1 MCRSKAKHILERVHD
16 CAGDLEKGAHHNSM
30 PVAGEFM
37 TGQTV
42 NVLFFEETNMTSR
55 AVITVADGVEDLEC
69 VTLIDVLRRAEIE
82 VVVASIEGRRMITCA
97 RGTRLTADAM
107 LVDVLAQ
114 EFDLVVLPG
123 GMPGAQRLAEHE
135 PLAERVRQQAKAG
148 KLFAAICAA
157 PALALQQ
164 FGVLKQRR
172 MTCYPA
178 FSDRLSG
185 CTFVDQPVVV
195 DGNCITSQGPGTALE
210 FALTLVEQLRGKGTR
225 KQVAEAMLVG

>member
-1 MCRSKAKHILERVHD
+1 
-16 CAGDLEKGAHHNSM
+16 
-30 PVAGEFM
+30 M
-37 TGQTV
+37 TA
-42 NVLFFEETNMTSR
+42 R
-55 AVITVADGVEDLEC
+55 ALISVADGIEDLEC
-69 VTLIDVLRRAEIE
+69 VTLIDVLRRADVE
-82 VVVASIEGRRMITCA
+82 VVVASIESRRMITCA

-114 EFDLVVLPG
+114 PFDLIVLPG

-135 PLAERVRQQAKAG
+135 PLAERVREQAKAG

-164 FGVLKQRR
+164 YGVLRQRR

-185 CTFVDQPVVV
+185 CVFVDQPVVI

-210 FALTLVEQLRGKGTR
+210 FALSLVEQLCGASTR
-225 KQVAEAMLVG
+225 KQVAEAMLVAH

>member
-1 MCRSKAKHILERVHD
+1 
-16 CAGDLEKGAHHNSM
+16 
-30 PVAGEFM
+30 M
-37 TGQTV
+37 TA
-42 NVLFFEETNMTSR
+42 R
-55 AVITVADGVEDLEC
+55 ALISLADGVEDIEC
-69 VTLIDVLRRAEIE
+69 VTLIDVLRRAEVE

-97 RGTRLTADAM
+97 RGTRMTADTM

-114 EFDLVVLPG
+114 DFDLIVLPG

-135 PLAERVRQQAKAG
+135 PLAEKVREQAKAG

-157 PALALQQ
+157 PAVALQQ
-164 FGVLKQRR
+164 YGVLKQRR

-195 DGNCITSQGPGTALE
+195 DGNCITSQGPGTAME
-210 FALTLVEQLRGKGTR
+210 FALTLVEQLSGKAKR
-225 KQVAEAMLVG
+225 KEVAEAMLV